1 MHKQLRIQK
10 LHLFVINELKEN
22 SEILGFRVELA

>member
-10 LHLFVINELKEN
+10 LYLLVIIEFKKD